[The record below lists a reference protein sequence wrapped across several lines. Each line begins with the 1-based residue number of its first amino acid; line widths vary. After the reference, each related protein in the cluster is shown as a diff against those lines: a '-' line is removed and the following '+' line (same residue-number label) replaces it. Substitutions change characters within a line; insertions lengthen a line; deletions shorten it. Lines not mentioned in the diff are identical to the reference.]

1 MHIYTFRCS
10 GIGCWGDSFNYM
22 VMVKAFQI
30 KPYQEHNQNET
41 ACMKYSGMIQL
52 IKKHL
57 NSDLMIQFTT
67 TKVDISIRCKQTRN
81 SGNCKVKRTC

>member
-1 MHIYTFRCS
+1 MHIYIYTFGCS

-41 ACMKYSGMIQL
+41 ACMIYSEMIQL
-52 IKKHL
+52 IK
-57 NSDLMIQFTT
+57 I
-67 TKVDISIRCKQTRN
+67 I
-81 SGNCKVKRTC
+81 

>member
-1 MHIYTFRCS
+1 MLTWSDNVCKSILTKMHIYTFRCS

-41 ACMKYSGMIQL
+41 ACMKYSEMIQL
-52 IKKHL
+52 IK
-57 NSDLMIQFTT
+57 NIWIQ
-67 TKVDISIRCKQTRN
+67 ISWYSLQQQK
-81 SGNCKVKRTC
+81 

>member
-1 MHIYTFRCS
+1 MHIYIYTFGCS

-41 ACMKYSGMIQL
+41 ACMKYSEMMQL
-52 IKKHL
+52 IKTFEFRSHDTVYNNKSRYINTL
-57 NSDLMIQFTT
+57 
-67 TKVDISIRCKQTRN
+67 
-81 SGNCKVKRTC
+81 